1 MEFLGFPVLS
11 TLSWHIFCHFP
22 LHCFVQAQVWPQDPK
37 TNGHHRHRFPAPRG
51 QLFLVPT
58 LCQCQAVQ
66 VCHGQGRNHSRRVDD
81 QTWWP
86 CWWAQ
91 AAWCSR
97 IPPDGFQG
105 MDYEWSVQE
114 ITSIRRFRSEEH
126 KADHRRRGLD
136 DDAAGSCKSPMAADG
151 CALWQESVC
160 NKNTKT
166 DQKMPVPTTVL
177 SRLSCS

>member
-1 MEFLGFPVLS
+1 MDCRSWWSWYIVKFVINLLPLDDFPRLISDIWRLVCSLHMQEPPRAS
-11 TLSWHIFCHFP
+11 SFVGWCHHDGTTACIKLCRMMPSWF
-22 LHCFVQAQVWPQDPK
+22 
-37 TNGHHRHRFPAPRG
+37 
-51 QLFLVPT
+51 
-58 LCQCQAVQ
+58 
-66 VCHGQGRNHSRRVDD
+66 S
-81 QTWWP
+81 
-86 CWWAQ
+86 
-91 AAWCSR
+91 CSR
-97 IPPDGFQG
+97 IPLDGFQG
-105 MDYEWSVQE
+105 MDYEWSIQE

-136 DDAAGSCKSPMAADG
+136 DDAAGSCKSSMAADG

>member
-1 MEFLGFPVLS
+1 MIFLGWFLIYDDRFAVCTCENHLVHRALPDDAIMMEPPRASSFVGWCHHDGTTACIELCRMMP
-11 TLSWHIFCHFP
+11 SWF
-22 LHCFVQAQVWPQDPK
+22 
-37 TNGHHRHRFPAPRG
+37 
-51 QLFLVPT
+51 
-58 LCQCQAVQ
+58 
-66 VCHGQGRNHSRRVDD
+66 S
-81 QTWWP
+81 
-86 CWWAQ
+86 
-91 AAWCSR
+91 CSR

-126 KADHRRRGLD
+126 KADHRRRGWD
-136 DDAAGSCKSPMAADG
+136 DDAAGSCKSSMAADG

-177 SRLSCS
+177 SRLSCSKVGPNLLLSRFLSNS

>member
-1 MEFLGFPVLS
+1 MDRRSWWSWYIVKLIINLLPLNDFPRLISDIWRLVHSLHMREPPRAS
-11 TLSWHIFCHFP
+11 SFVGWCH
-22 LHCFVQAQVWPQDPK
+22 HDGGA
-37 TNGHHRHRFPAPRG
+37 
-51 QLFLVPT
+51 VP
-58 LCQCQAVQ
+58 
-66 VCHGQGRNHSRRVDD
+66 DYY
-81 QTWWP
+81 
-86 CWWAQ
+86 
-91 AAWCSR
+91 CSR
-97 IPPDGFQG
+97 IPTDGFQG

-136 DDAAGSCKSPMAADG
+136 DDAAGSCGKSPMAADG

-166 DQKMPVPTTVL
+166 DQKMPVPKTVL

>member
-1 MEFLGFPVLS
+1 MTIGLQFAHARTTSCIELCRMMPSWWWGCAWLLWIPLFSFDFWIEILTAFL
-11 TLSWHIFCHFP
+11 WM
-22 LHCFVQAQVWPQDPK
+22 K
-37 TNGHHRHRFPAPRG
+37 
-51 QLFLVPT
+51 
-58 LCQCQAVQ
+58 
-66 VCHGQGRNHSRRVDD
+66 HSNEYGMACISY
-81 QTWWP
+81 WFS
-86 CWWAQ
+86 
-91 AAWCSR
+91 CSR